1 MTTLTITPTAG
12 EKPHLFAQLTATAI
26 TLLFVTLLWSLA
38 DPRLVDGAPVWIKPA
53 KFALSFAV
61 HFGTLALVVAALA
74 PESRQIRLVA
84 IAAPVMA
91 AAFLSEMGYMV
102 FQAAQAEPSHF
113 NFSTPFHVMAY
124 QLMGLGAVL
133 LIGMPILV
141 AHAARRDPGLGANT
155 RAGIWWGALLSFGL
169 TLVVAGYMSSGTGHF
184 VGTPSAISPTLP
196 LFGWSGEVGDL
207 RPAHFLSLHALQIL
221 PLIGLWADR
230 TGRKGRVIPTV
241 GAVYVLLTLA
251 VFAQALLGLPLIRL

>member
-1 MTTLTITPTAG
+1 MTTLTVPAAAG
-12 EKPHLFAQLTATAI
+12 EKPHIFTQLAATAI
-26 TLLFVTLLWSLA
+26 VLLLVTLLWSLA
-38 DPRLVDGAPVWIKPA
+38 DPRLLDGVPVWLKPA

-61 HFGTLALVVAALA
+61 HFGTLALITAALS
-74 PESRQIRLVA
+74 PGVRQGRLVA
-84 IAAPVMA
+84 IAGPVMA
-91 AAFLSEMGYMV
+91 VAFLSEMGYLF

-141 AHAARRDPGLGANT
+141 AHAARRDPELGANT

-169 TLVVAGYMSSGTGHF
+169 TLVVAGYMSNGTGHF
-184 VGTPSAISPTLP
+184 VGTPSAGAPTIP

-230 TGRKGRVIPTV
+230 AGRRGQVIP
-241 GAVYVLLTLA
+241 AVAAAYFLVTFA